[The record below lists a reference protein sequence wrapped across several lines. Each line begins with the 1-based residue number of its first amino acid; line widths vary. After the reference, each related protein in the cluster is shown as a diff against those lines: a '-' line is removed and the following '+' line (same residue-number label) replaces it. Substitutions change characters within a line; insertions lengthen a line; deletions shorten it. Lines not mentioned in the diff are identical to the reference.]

1 MKQLKVR
8 PRELFGPALRGT
20 IQRLLNRDGGKS
32 AWHKMPKREEDAM
45 YGLDEFVQQ
54 MIRLVALM
62 NSILYDMKMKGHVI
76 FAEDSQTME
85 NNLFQLFIDDAEL
98 LRRVS
103 KLTGSIPRSIL
114 LNTYGFKSWDLY
126 FENIDD
132 FSEFIANF
140 LSPIKK
146 LWQATQP

>member
-1 MKQLKVR
+1 
-8 PRELFGPALRGT
+8 
-20 IQRLLNRDGGKS
+20 
-32 AWHKMPKREEDAM
+32 MPKREEDAM